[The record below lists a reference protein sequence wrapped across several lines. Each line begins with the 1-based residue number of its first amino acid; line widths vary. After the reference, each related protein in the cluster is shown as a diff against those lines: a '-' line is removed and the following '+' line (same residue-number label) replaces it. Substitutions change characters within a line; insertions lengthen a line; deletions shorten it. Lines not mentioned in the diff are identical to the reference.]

1 MVARGEVEGRDEVVQ
16 ECHTLLVPRCPHV
29 CNGCASWPRTSGACV
44 TTSSTRDGRIS
55 LCHSGRLLHL
65 GIGRARAR
73 TEIICLVHNDQA
85 TVIDTDPGDVL
96 TEHTLDPART
106 YRRKTG
112 EPSQLGVHPFTMS

>member
-1 MVARGEVEGRDEVVQ
+1 M
-16 ECHTLLVPRCPHV
+16 

-44 TTSSTRDGRIS
+44 TTSSTRDGQIS
-55 LCHSGRLLHL
+55 LRHSGRLLHL
-65 GIGRARAR
+65 GIGRAHAR